1 MLILKPLSIDWSV
14 AGANIPAVT
23 FIAQAGLPAREL
35 AHMLDSLVRVSRRV
49 EWNHLVIVFVSGRCT
64 GRPAHSPKAALRTQS
79 TATRHAGI
87 DTPMSAA
94 KGIRPPVGRVP
105 CPWWFT
111 RWCTDG
117 DTQGKKHHARP
128 SQNQL
133 PPLRLNS
140 QQSLECATI
149 SPRTLVPFASL
160 SAISGTFNSLFKV
173 LFTFPSWYLFAI
185 GLEPIFS
192 FR

>member
-49 EWNHLVIVFVSGRCT
+49 EENHLVIVFVMGRRP
-64 GRPAHSPKAALRTQS
+64 GRLAHNPKAAPGTQS
-79 TATRHAGI
+79 TETRHAGI
-87 DTPMSAA
+87 STQMSSAEH
-94 KGIRPPVGRVP
+94 IRSPRGKLPRP
-105 CPWWFT
+105 RSFP
-111 RWCTDG
+111 RLRTDV
-117 DTQGKKHHARP
+117 DNQGKNHYGRKP
-128 SQNQL
+128 
-133 PPLRLNS
+133 
-140 QQSLECATI
+140 ATI
-149 SPRTLVPFASL
+149 SPRRLVPFAFL

-185 GLEPIFS
+185 GLKPMFS